1 MMTTTV
7 PPRSLFLIFISCLL
21 TSSCQAFVP
30 LPCTKTGPFSL
41 SQTGPKQTTAKKRLP
56 TKNGH
61 EVDEKRVGREI
72 MNGARKRMK
81 ITIDVILRI
90 IDSLF
95 DDGLIDILIAG
106 YEKKSDK
113 DDLDAL

>member
-7 PPRSLFLIFISCLL
+7 PPRSLFIIFISCLL
-21 TSSCQAFVP
+21 TSSCQAFV
-30 LPCTKTGPFSL
+30 LMPCTKTGPFSS
-41 SQTGPKQTTAKKRLP
+41 SQTGPKQTTANKHLP
-56 TKNGH
+56 TKHGH

-81 ITIDVILRI
+81 IILRI

-95 DDGLIDILIAG
+95 DDGLIEILIAG